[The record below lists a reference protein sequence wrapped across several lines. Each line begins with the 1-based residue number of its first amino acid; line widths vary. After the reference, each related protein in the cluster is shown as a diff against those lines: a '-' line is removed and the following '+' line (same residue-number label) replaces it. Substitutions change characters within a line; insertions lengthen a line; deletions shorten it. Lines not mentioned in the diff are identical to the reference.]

1 MGRPRK
7 KGVRTKSGRLS
18 RVLIVKGNDR
28 AEVMKELY
36 GGNGSD
42 AIGRAYERGLLGEGN
57 DAKAML
63 DTARAISRAY
73 WAAYTNG
80 PIRCTLA
87 DRQSGASAEPDEER
101 ERRQETWLLRMLKTA
116 GQGGNT
122 PRLLFDQLV
131 VDINPDCGPLWL
143 DRILAKETSPNDWA
157 SLACALD
164 TLADCA
170 GVQRLTQRMR
180 A

>member
-28 AEVMKELY
+28 AEAMKELY

-63 DTARAISRAY
+63 DTSRAISRSYGSAY
-73 WAAYTNG
+73 MNG

-87 DRQSGASAEPDEER
+87 DRQSGAGAEPDEER
-101 ERRQETWLLRMLKTA
+101 ERRQEA
-116 GQGGNT
+116 
-122 PRLLFDQLV
+122 
-131 VDINPDCGPLWL
+131 
-143 DRILAKETSPNDWA
+143 
-157 SLACALD
+157 
-164 TLADCA
+164 
-170 GVQRLTQRMR
+170 
-180 A
+180 